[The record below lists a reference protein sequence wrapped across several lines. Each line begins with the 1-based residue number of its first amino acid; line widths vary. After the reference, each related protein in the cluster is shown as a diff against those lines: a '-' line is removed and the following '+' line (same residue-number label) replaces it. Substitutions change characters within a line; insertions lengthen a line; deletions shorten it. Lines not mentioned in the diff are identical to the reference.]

1 MATILCVDDDAS
13 ALLVLRATLDAA
25 GHQVIPVNNAEAAL
39 KVLSR
44 GGIDLVIS
52 DYQMPGRNGL
62 EFLGELSERGIDVPV
77 IMATGYASVEH
88 AVTSIKAGAIDY
100 IMKPLR
106 AEQLHLVV
114 EQALEFDR
122 LRRENGELRKEVK
135 QLRTKREIIGE
146 STALQRVLDIVRAV
160 APTRASVLL
169 HGESGTG
176 KELIARAIH
185 DLSDRREGPFVSI
198 NAAALPE
205 TLIESV
211 LFGHEKGAFTGAVKQ
226 VSGAFERAHRGTL
239 LLDEISEMRLD
250 LQAKLLRVL
259 QEQEFERIGGSTPI
273 RVDVRVI
280 ATTNR
285 DLEAEVAAGRFREDL
300 YYRLNVVSIPIPPL
314 RERKEDIPML
324 VTHFVQRHAA
334 ELGKQIRSVSA
345 EALEMLIAHD
355 WPGNIR
361 ELNHAIERAVIMSSG
376 PVLQKSAFDIRTA
389 AIAPRGDTRGSA
401 GTPAGSRTIRL
412 ETLNLEEAERI
423 LITEALAAAG
433 QNRTRAAEL
442 LGISVRTLRNKLN
455 GPSRLID
462 D

>member
-13 ALLVLRATLDAA
+13 TLLVLRATLDAA
-25 GHQVIPVNNAEAAL
+25 GHQVVPVNNAEAAL

-44 GGIDLVIS
+44 GGVDLVIS

-62 EFLGELSERGIDVPV
+62 EFLAELSERGLDVPV
-77 IMATGYASVEH
+77 IMVTGHASVEH
-88 AVTSIKAGAIDY
+88 AVTSIKAGAVDY
-100 IMKPLR
+100 ITKPLR

-122 LRRENGELRKEVK
+122 LRRENGELRKEVT

-146 STALQRVLDIVRAV
+146 SAALARVLDIVRAV
-160 APTRASVLL
+160 APTRASALL

-185 DLSDRREGPFVSI
+185 ELSDRRNGPFISI

-205 TLIESV
+205 SLIESV

-259 QEQEFERIGGSTPI
+259 QEQEFERIGGSAPI
-273 RVDVRVI
+273 RVDVRVV

-300 YYRLNVVSIPIPPL
+300 YYRLNVVSIEIPPL
-314 RERKEDIPML
+314 RDRKEDIPML

-334 ELGKQIRSVSA
+334 ELGKQVRGVSA

-355 WPGNIR
+355 WPGNVR
-361 ELNHAIERAVIMSSG
+361 ELNHAIERAVIMSQG
-376 PVLQKSAFDIRTA
+376 PVLQKSAFDIRTTA
-389 AIAPRGDTRGSA
+389 AAGAIAPRGDTRERA
-401 GTPAGSRTIRL
+401 GARSIRL
-412 ETLNLEEAERI
+412 GSLNLEEAERI
-423 LITEALAAAG
+423 LIQEALAEAK

-455 GPSRLID
+455 GPTRLLGD
-462 D
+462 